1 VRRRIRLAVLVAV
14 PVFAIDQASKL
25 VAAAVHPDT
34 YVLNST
40 SISIWWDLAAVTVAA
55 AVLLV
60 PFRPLAIAVGL
71 WLGGAA
77 GNLLDAHVWPGGVPD
92 FIRVGGLRGTFN
104 LADVFIAAGGAG
116 LGTLLL
122 VWVGVSA
129 SAARADARGRE
140 GSDAGAEVPERGQR
154 RPGIVGGEG
163 GPDLPAP

>member
-1 VRRRIRLAVLVAV
+1 VLVAV

-25 VAAAVHPDT
+25 VAAAVHPDN

-40 SISIWWDLAAVTVAA
+40 SISIWWDLAAVAVAA

-129 SAARADARGRE
+129 STARADARGR
-140 GSDAGAEVPERGQR
+140 RGQTRVR
-154 RPGIVGGEG
+154 RYLSEASAGPGSSGAKVARTF
-163 GPDLPAP
+163 PRRR